1 MLVRLFNEH
10 SYREINPFSNK
21 IYKVSDYLPQG
32 MKKVLQERWKS
43 DEFYEDDYIIGPL
56 YTQNDYQVGVT
67 GGVKQNEMYRM
78 AITRE
83 LGEEI
88 GLVPISFRYLRKEKD
103 IQDRNRTLVV
113 YTLKYK
119 NCTNIL
125 DHQHKL
131 ELDKGSDDRRKK
143 VGCFVYGSK
152 QEVKNFFSKEH
163 IYTYKSNDNI
173 KGIVAIAVE
182 DIVQYGKQGKFKG
195 RK

>member
-1 MLVRLFNEH
+1 MLVRLFNEQ
-10 SYREINPFSNK
+10 SYKKINPFSNK
-21 IYKVSDYLPQG
+21 IYRVSDYLPQG
-32 MKKVLQERWKS
+32 MKKVLQDKWKN

-56 YTQNDYQVGVT
+56 YTRNDYQVGVT
-67 GGVKQNEMYRM
+67 GGVKRHEMYKM
-78 AITRE
+78 AVTRE

-88 GLVPISFRYLRKEKD
+88 GLVPISFSYLHKEGVVQSGNKTT
-103 IQDRNRTLVV
+103 IV
-113 YTLKYK
+113 YTLKFE

-125 DHQHKL
+125 DHQHNL
-131 ELDKGSDDRRKK
+131 ELSKESDDRQKK

-152 QEVKNFFSKEH
+152 QDVSNFFSKKH

-182 DIVQYGKQGKFKG
+182 DIVQLGKQGKFKG